1 MSSRIEEL
9 VKDIN
14 INFHKREFSSTRDEH
29 LSKVLSPLQRFG
41 LENLLVELVEEKL
54 GVAVGTE
61 NYLYTQEYLRGQI
74 ELVKYL
80 LALDDAARAD
90 NSNLNV

>member
-9 VKDIN
+9 VKGIN
-14 INFHKREFSSTRDEH
+14 INFHKHEFSSTRDEH
-29 LSKVLSPLQRFG
+29 LSRILSPIQRFG

-80 LALDDAARAD
+80 LALDDSARTD